1 MFKCLVLRSP
11 LLFLNLNLF
20 SSSGGGVSKPFRGG
34 SRGRSSGGFGRGGSG
49 AKRGGKRE
57 PAPSKEDLDKELD
70 SYLQAR

>member
-1 MFKCLVLRSP
+1 M
-11 LLFLNLNLF
+11 
-20 SSSGGGVSKPFRGG
+20 SKPFRGG

-49 AKRGGKRE
+49 AKQGGKRE